1 MFQVFLKRV
10 WDFVSD
16 VFNKILQKVKS
27 FLGFLKPVIDGVKA
41 VWNKAKGVFGR
52 VKDTYKRGDEKGRE
66 NFRKDQ
72 EEEGIGNIKND
83 IDKVIKGTA
92 NIQLNPSA
100 SASTPIKTIDYD
112 KLFAKKEKEKKGKK
126 RKVAAGD
133 EDGINMSGSK
143 GNRTMNVTITI
154 NNHFSGKTRSDNF
167 ADKIVGQI
175 TDRLRDG
182 LVALD

>member
-1 MFQVFLKRV
+1 MK
-10 WDFVSD
+10 
-16 VFNKILQKVKS
+16 KE
-27 FLGFLKPVIDGVKA
+27 
-41 VWNKAKGVFGR
+41 
-52 VKDTYKRGDEKGRE
+52 EKTLE
-66 NFRKDQ
+66 KTKK
-72 EEEGIGNIKND
+72 EGIGNIKND